1 MLRSANQFKRSGPIA
16 HPQPQPP
23 RNRLKTARAILI
35 LFAASLSGLLL
46 GAQTTA
52 PTQPAHPTS
61 IIRPEANRPPD
72 KNEQMRLEQRKMVR
86 QNFDAA
92 NALRAKQI
100 EEESAKLLILAN
112 DLKSQMQNLGSGAMS
127 KRLVR
132 EAEVI
137 ELLAHDVQIKMTL
150 TVGGS

>member
-1 MLRSANQFKRSGPIA
+1 MLRSANQFMLFCPVADPKSERPA
-16 HPQPQPP
+16 KP
-23 RNRLKTARAILI
+23 RKMAGAILSLVAA
-35 LFAASLSGLLL
+35 LFSELWL

-72 KNEQMRLEQRKMVR
+72 KNEQMRMEQKKLVR

-100 EEESAKLLILAN
+100 AEESTKLLILAN
-112 DLKSQMQNLGSGAMS
+112 DLKAHMQNLGNGAMT
-127 KRLVR
+127 KRLMR

-137 ELLAHDVQIKMTL
+137 EFLAHDVQTKMTL